1 MKYLIPTLKREIERM
16 VSRPL
21 YLLMLIVLPLLS
33 FSIFWLMFSEGVPK
47 NLPVAVFDQ
56 DKSSFSRQAVRMIN
70 ATSSIEIKHRVTSL
84 EEGKQLLLSGKSYA
98 LIMIPKNLEKEVLSG
113 FSPSIVNF
121 YNNEFLLAG
130 SMISR
135 DINSV
140 VTTLSKSFNVSIR
153 LRKGEMPAA
162 ALNNI
167 EPVRIISHTLFN
179 PYLNYFYFLSGT
191 LQPTLLQIFI
201 ITMTIFALGS
211 ELKDGTAGSLLE
223 SSNQSILFALLGKLL
238 PYTLIYS
245 LLGIFMNTFLF
256 MFFKAPVAGSLGL
269 ILVSTIIFVLAY
281 QAIGLFIL
289 ALTANLRMSL
299 SMAGFYSAPAFAFV
313 GVTFPLMGMPLL
325 AKIWSYLLPLTYY
338 IKIFID
344 QSMKGAPINVSLPQ
358 LSIMF
363 CFLIFIPLSIPRLSK
378 ILKNSEYWGRS

>member
-1 MKYLIPTLKREIERM
+1 
-16 VSRPL
+16 
-21 YLLMLIVLPLLS
+21 
-33 FSIFWLMFSEGVPK
+33 
-47 NLPVAVFDQ
+47 
-56 DKSSFSRQAVRMIN
+56 
-70 ATSSIEIKHRVTSL
+70 
-84 EEGKQLLLSGKSYA
+84 
-98 LIMIPKNLEKEVLSG
+98 
-113 FSPSIVNF
+113 
-121 YNNEFLLAG
+121 
-130 SMISR
+130 
-135 DINSV
+135 
-140 VTTLSKSFNVSIR
+140 
-153 LRKGEMPAA
+153 
-162 ALNNI
+162 
-167 EPVRIISHTLFN
+167 
-179 PYLNYFYFLSGT
+179 
-191 LQPTLLQIFI
+191 
-201 ITMTIFALGS
+201 
-211 ELKDGTAGSLLE
+211 
-223 SSNQSILFALLGKLL
+223 
-238 PYTLIYS
+238 
-245 LLGIFMNTFLF
+245 

-363 CFLIFIPLSIPRLSK
+363 CFLIFIPLSIPRLFK